1 MKNQIM
7 FFVGVIIFIVYV
19 YFLLTI
25 VRKQHKTQRKENMNT
40 YDSSDFDGI
49 GDQGRIPNKK
59 PKDRAI

>member
-7 FFVGVIIFIVYV
+7 FIVGVIIFVVYV

-25 VRKQHKTQRKENMNT
+25 IRKQHKIQRKENMNS

-49 GDQGRIPNKK
+49 GNQGRIPD
-59 PKDRAI
+59 KDAKNRAP

>member
-7 FFVGVIIFIVYV
+7 FIVGVIIFIVYV

-25 VRKQHKTQRKENMNT
+25 VRKQHKVQRKENMNT

>member
-7 FFVGVIIFIVYV
+7 FFVGVIIFIVYI

-25 VRKQHKTQRKENMNT
+25 VRKQHKIQRKENMNT

>member
-25 VRKQHKTQRKENMNT
+25 VRKQHKIQRKENINS

>member
-7 FFVGVIIFIVYV
+7 FFVGVIIFIFYV

-25 VRKQHKTQRKENMNT
+25 IRKQHKIQRKENMNT

>member
-25 VRKQHKTQRKENMNT
+25 VRKQHKIQRKGNMNT

>member
-7 FFVGVIIFIVYV
+7 FIVGVIIFVVYI

-25 VRKQHKTQRKENMNT
+25 IRKQHKIQRKENMNS

-49 GDQGRIPNKK
+49 GNQGRIPDKNAKN
-59 PKDRAI
+59 RAP

>member
-25 VRKQHKTQRKENMNT
+25 VRKQHKVQRKENMNT

>member
-7 FFVGVIIFIVYV
+7 FFIGVIIFIVYV

-25 VRKQHKTQRKENMNT
+25 VRKQHKLQRKENMNT

>member
-7 FFVGVIIFIVYV
+7 FIVGVIIFVVYV

-25 VRKQHKTQRKENMNT
+25 IRKQHKIQRKENMNS

-49 GDQGRIPNKK
+49 GNQGRIPDKNAKN
-59 PKDRAI
+59 RAP

>member
-7 FFVGVIIFIVYV
+7 FIVGVIIFVIYI

-25 VRKQHKTQRKENMNT
+25 IRKQHKIQRKENMNS

-49 GDQGRIPNKK
+49 GNQGRIPD
-59 PKDRAI
+59 KDAKNRAP

>member
-1 MKNQIM
+1 MKDQIM

-25 VRKQHKTQRKENMNT
+25 VRKQHKIQRKENMNT